1 MRQQI
6 VQLLERRE
14 RSDGSSSDFLVE
26 PMCMHFVSETGSAG
40 SDACGGTGMKNRS
53 LYNILL
59 RQASFGRN
67 KILLLQA
74 CYAVNW
80 LHINPSG
87 YHFVLSFASN
97 FFSAR

>member
-1 MRQQI
+1 MPRKHST
-6 VQLLERRE
+6 R
-14 RSDGSSSDFLVE
+14 
-26 PMCMHFVSETGSAG
+26 SAG
-40 SDACGGTGMKNRS
+40 SDACGGIGMKNRS

-80 LHINPSG
+80 LHINPS
-87 YHFVLSFASN
+87 
-97 FFSAR
+97 